1 MSTNGETSDI
11 NGHPFVNPWEIK
23 EAIRHMTMVRYMIEN
38 ADNKSL
44 THGEKHHLMQ
54 VALMEIKHAFEAL
67 HSEHGNGLIRTDT
80 VHVPEPDD
88 IPF

>member
-1 MSTNGETSDI
+1 MENNTSVSERTI
-11 NGHPFVNPWEIK
+11 GGYVEHYEIK
-23 EAIRHMTMVRYMIEN
+23 EAERHLSIVRYLIEC

-54 VALMEIKHAFEAL
+54 VALAEIGYVFENL
-67 HSEHGNGLIRTDT
+67 HSDQGNSLIRTDI
-80 VHVPEPDD
+80 VHTPEPHD